1 MQFGIITNDR
11 EIQPTAVSVLFF
23 THPHAGCK
31 FAQLH
36 LTKDPKVSVAALP
49 GASVYMGT

>member
-1 MQFGIITNDR
+1 MQVGIITTDR
-11 EIQPTAVSVLFF
+11 KIQPTAVSVLLF

-36 LTKDPKVSVAALP
+36 MTKDPKVSVAAPP
-49 GASVYMGT
+49 GASVDLGT